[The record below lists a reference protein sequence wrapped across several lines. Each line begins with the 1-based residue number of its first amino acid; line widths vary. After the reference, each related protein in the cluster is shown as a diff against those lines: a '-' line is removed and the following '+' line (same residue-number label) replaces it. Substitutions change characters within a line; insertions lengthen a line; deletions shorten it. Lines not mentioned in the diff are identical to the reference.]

1 MKNIFDICLLD
12 IMLPGKKDGM
22 ELANSIR
29 KKNENIPIILL
40 SSKNMD
46 NDKIA
51 GFESGADDYITKPFT
66 STDLLQVARRA
77 FGEDGAGAVTNAGTE
92 EARRALDQAR
102 TGKRAGFARVIGGS
116 SAMESVFTLIEKVA
130 PTHSNVLVYGE
141 SGTGKELVARA
152 IHDTSLRA
160 ERPFIPVDC
169 VSLPDTLL
177 ESELFG
183 HEKGAFTGAHVSKP
197 GLFEVAA
204 GGTVFLDEVSGMS
217 QTLQS
222 RLLRVLQERQMRR
235 VGGIRF
241 LDVDVRVIAATNAN
255 LEKAIQQG
263 RFRSD
268 LYYRLNVFPI
278 HMPPLRERPE
288 DIPILARHFLRFHAR
303 RLKRLCEDF
312 DASSM
317 ERLVQYAWPGNVR
330 ELSNLVDRFS
340 TLFPGQTLTCQLVPS
355 CMLPSGLVALQ
366 TQRLGRE
373 QVASW
378 QIQQPA
384 RVEPA
389 VVMAPLQVDPA
400 APAGDRPAFDP
411 VLHAMEIA
419 SAVHS
424 PEAQLAVPVPKPAA
438 SASNDE
444 INAVEEAIFLAQ
456 GIQPLPPEGISLKQ
470 HLVNIE
476 RGLIEQALSRTE
488 GNVSRTAKLLQL
500 QRTTLIEK
508 INKYDLRA
516 SS

>member
-1 MKNIFDICLLD
+1 MTSPASN
-12 IMLPGKKDGM
+12 
-22 ELANSIR
+22 
-29 KKNENIPIILL
+29 PIIGQSACTQALRQL
-40 SSKNMD
+40 IKTIAASS
-46 NDKIA
+46 
-51 GFESGADDYITKPFT
+51 
-66 STDLLQVARRA
+66 STAL
-77 FGEDGAGAVTNAGTE
+77 VT
-92 EARRALDQAR
+92 
-102 TGKRAGFARVIGGS
+102 
-116 SAMESVFTLIEKVA
+116 
-130 PTHSNVLVYGE
+130 GE
-141 SGTGKELVARA
+141 SGTGKELVAQA
-152 IHDTSLRA
+152 LHLQGPRA
-160 ERPFIPVDC
+160 EGRFVPINCGAIPRE
-169 VSLPDTLL
+169 LI

-183 HEKGAFTGAHVSKP
+183 HRKGTFTGAVADRV
-197 GLFEVAA
+197 GRFELAH
-204 GGTVFLDEVSGMS
+204 GGTLFLDEIGDLPMDMQVK
-217 QTLQS
+217 
-222 RLLRVLQERQMRR
+222 LLRVLQERCILP
-235 VGGIRF
+235 VGASREVP
-241 LDVDVRVIAATNAN
+241 VDVRVVAATHRN
-255 LEKAIQQG
+255 LEQEVQAG
-263 RFRSD
+263 RFRED
-268 LYYRLNVFPI
+268 LYYRINVLPI
-278 HMPPLRERPE
+278 RTTPLRERPGDLPE
-288 DIPILARHFLRFHAR
+288 LLGFYARKHAMPGNKPIGFAPDMLDMLAG
-303 RLKRLCEDF
+303 
-312 DASSM
+312 
-317 ERLVQYAWPGNVR
+317 YGWPGNVR

-373 QVASW
+373 QVAPW

-389 VVMAPLQVDPA
+389 VVMAALQADPA
-400 APAGDRPAFDP
+400 APAGDRLAFDP